1 MSVANDIALP
11 AALTSLSP
19 LAEWLAHQLASLPV
33 DEGWRFALDL
43 AACETATN
51 IIRYALHEDARS
63 LFRVE
68 FITTD
73 TGVRLRFTDAGAI
86 FPSERL
92 VAARKET
99 FDEDAL
105 LAESGRGL
113 KLILL
118 SVDRFDVECRDGK
131 NIATLEKEWPELKN
145 KNPPTGR

>member
-43 AACETATN
+43 AVCETATN

-73 TGVRLRFTDAGAI
+73 AGAI

-99 FDEDAL
+99 FDDDAL

>member
-19 LAEWLAHQLASLPV
+19 LAEWLAQQLAPYSV
-33 DEGWRFALDL
+33 DEAWRFAIDL

-51 IIRYALHEDARS
+51 IIRYALHEDADS

-68 FITTD
+68 FVASEVGLI
-73 TGVRLRFTDAGAI
+73 LRFTDAGEI
-86 FPSERL
+86 FPTERL
-92 VAARKET
+92 AAARNDA
-99 FDEDAL
+99 FDDDAL
-105 LAESGRGL
+105 LTESGRGL

-118 SVDRFDVECRDGK
+118 SVDNFNVERRDGK
-131 NIATLEKEWPELKN
+131 NIAILEKGWSGLKS